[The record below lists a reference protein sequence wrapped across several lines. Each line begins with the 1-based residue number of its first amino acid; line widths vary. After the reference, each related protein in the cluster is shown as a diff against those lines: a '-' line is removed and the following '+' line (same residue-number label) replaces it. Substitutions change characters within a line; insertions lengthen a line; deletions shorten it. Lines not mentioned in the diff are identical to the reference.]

1 MLNADKTQNWKND
14 TLESIDYYNDWFLRF
29 APLTYREQR
38 KIKKAEVERA
48 FAIMKDLRR
57 LTTEVML
64 EHPEFLSV
72 LRMCAAPPIAQ
83 DRLAGLAYSKKSL
96 IATMEGDGGKSPCL
110 PAKMTDS
117 EREAQLTKL
126 LDVFNEMMDV
136 DIFPWTVEDRPP
148 TSDEYKMGI
157 SIVTDRLCGSAADPI
172 IRNAQ
177 ETRQLQALA
186 TFLNHLGYEE
196 IASSQVKNLLE
207 MPKGT
212 YSFRKNVEVPHG
224 KRGLKIPV
232 DCIISRHA
240 RGDEEPPIFVEAK
253 SAGDF
258 TNTNKRRKEEAV
270 KYAQIKKMLG
280 KQTHF
285 VLFLCGYFDA
295 GYLGYEAAEGID
307 WVWEHRIHDFLGL
320 DLAQKDAGEDAPK
333 ETALAYRVVS
343 ASDQEAERFRR
354 QKEVDASKSLSERNA
369 NGQYSTPFELAH
381 VMVGQALRDRH
392 WQSGDGAVH
401 VFEPACGSGVFL
413 SALLAIPHAPAFLFT
428 GVERD
433 PDYAGI
439 CKSVFASKNV
449 RIVEGDFFIV
459 SETEAFQASADVLV
473 ANPPYVR
480 HHHLAFEDKLRLQSR
495 VLRELGIQISGLSGL
510 YVYFILLADRLL
522 RSGAVASWLIPGE
535 FLYTN
540 YGKALREYLLNRV
553 TLLRLHTF
561 ASEDVQFDDAL
572 VSSCIVTYRK
582 APPPAD
588 AEFEVTEGRYGASG
602 FGRKWRCAELSSSS
616 KWVFK
621 EQSETGKS
629 QGVTVGDL
637 FRVTRGIATGNNG
650 FFVLD
655 EEHVLMVG
663 IERDALTPLLPGPR
677 FLRDAVIDA
686 DDQGEPQI
694 EKRRYLLSLDAQ
706 PEEVERRYPRAYQY
720 LQEGERAGVP
730 SGGLCKMRKLWYQQ
744 EKREPPKYLVSYMGR
759 ANPVTGQSVRF
770 FLNRSKGIA
779 TNGFICLY
787 PRPFLVDLLSGRP
800 DRETELLACLNAVPP
815 GHVDAAGRQ
824 YGGGLKKIEPR
835 ELSVMTVEKLPDWLC
850 MSDQQQELFGCDK
863 S

>member
-14 TLESIDYYNDWFLRF
+14 TLDSIDYYNDWFLRF

-38 KIKKAEVERA
+38 KVKKDEVERA
-48 FAIMKDLRR
+48 FVVTEYLRK
-57 LTTEVML
+57 LTIEVMVK
-64 EHPEFLSV
+64 HPEILSV

-96 IATMEGDGGKSPCL
+96 IATMEGDGGRSPSL

-117 EREAQLTKL
+117 EREAQLAKL

-136 DIFPWTVEDRPP
+136 DIFPWTAEDRLP
-148 TSDEYKMGI
+148 TNDEYKMGV

-177 ETRQLQALA
+177 EARQLHALA
-186 TFLNHLGYEE
+186 VFLKHLGYQEV
-196 IASSQVKNLLE
+196 ASS
-207 MPKGT
+207 
-212 YSFRKNVEVPHG
+212 
-224 KRGLKIPV
+224 
-232 DCIISRHA
+232 
-240 RGDEEPPIFVEAK
+240 
-253 SAGDF
+253 
-258 TNTNKRRKEEAV
+258 
-270 KYAQIKKMLG
+270 QIKKMLG

-354 QKEVDASKSLSERNA
+354 QKEVDASKSLPERNV

-433 PDYAGI
+433 PDYADI
-439 CKSVFASKNV
+439 CKSVFASKKV

-522 RSGAVASWLIPGE
+522 RAGAVASWLIPGE

-540 YGKALREYLLNRV
+540 YGKALREYLLKRV

-602 FGRKWRCAELSSSS
+602 FGRKWRCAELSSFS

-655 EEHVLMVG
+655 EEHVSMAG

-720 LQEGERAGVP
+720 LREGERAGVP
-730 SGGLCKMRKLWYQQ
+730 SGGLCKMRKLWYQH
-744 EKREPPKYLVSYMGR
+744 EKREPPQYLVSYMGR

-835 ELSVMTVEKLPDWLC
+835 ELSVMTVEKLPNWLC
-850 MSDQQQELFGCDK
+850 MPDQQQELFGCDK

>member
-14 TLESIDYYNDWFLRF
+14 TLDSIDYYNDWFLRF

-38 KIKKAEVERA
+38 KVKKDEVERA
-48 FAIMKDLRR
+48 FVVTEYLRK
-57 LTTEVML
+57 LTIEVMVK
-64 EHPEFLSV
+64 HPEILSV

-96 IATMEGDGGKSPCL
+96 IATMEGDGGRSPSL

-117 EREAQLTKL
+117 EREAQLAKL

-136 DIFPWTVEDRPP
+136 DIFPWTVEDRLP
-148 TSDEYKMGI
+148 TNDEYKMGV

-177 ETRQLQALA
+177 EARQLHALA
-186 TFLNHLGYEE
+186 VFLKHLGYQEV
-196 IASSQVKNLLE
+196 ASS
-207 MPKGT
+207 
-212 YSFRKNVEVPHG
+212 
-224 KRGLKIPV
+224 
-232 DCIISRHA
+232 
-240 RGDEEPPIFVEAK
+240 
-253 SAGDF
+253 
-258 TNTNKRRKEEAV
+258 
-270 KYAQIKKMLG
+270 QIKKMLG

-354 QKEVDASKSLSERNA
+354 QKEVDASKSLPERNV

-433 PDYAGI
+433 PDYADI

-522 RSGAVASWLIPGE
+522 RAGAVASWLIPGE

-540 YGKALREYLLNRV
+540 YGKALREYLLKRV

-602 FGRKWRCAELSSSS
+602 FGRKWRCAELSSFS

-655 EEHVLMVG
+655 EEHVSMAG

-720 LQEGERAGVP
+720 LREGERAGVP

-744 EKREPPKYLVSYMGR
+744 EKREPPQYLVSYMGR

-835 ELSVMTVEKLPDWLC
+835 ELSVMTVEKLPNWLC
-850 MSDQQQELFGCDK
+850 MPDQQQELFGCDK

>member
-1 MLNADKTQNWKND
+1 MLNADKTQNWEND
-14 TLESIDYYNDWFLRF
+14 TLDSIDYYNDWFLRF

-38 KIKKAEVERA
+38 KVKKDEVERA
-48 FAIMKDLRR
+48 FVVTEYLRK
-57 LTTEVML
+57 LTIEVMVK
-64 EHPEFLSV
+64 HPEILSV

-96 IATMEGDGGKSPCL
+96 IATMEGDGGRSPSL

-117 EREAQLTKL
+117 EREAQLAKL

-136 DIFPWTVEDRPP
+136 DIFPWTVEDRLP
-148 TSDEYKMGI
+148 TNDEYKMGV

-177 ETRQLQALA
+177 EVRQLHALA
-186 TFLNHLGYEE
+186 AFLKHLGYQEV
-196 IASSQVKNLLE
+196 ASS
-207 MPKGT
+207 
-212 YSFRKNVEVPHG
+212 
-224 KRGLKIPV
+224 
-232 DCIISRHA
+232 
-240 RGDEEPPIFVEAK
+240 
-253 SAGDF
+253 
-258 TNTNKRRKEEAV
+258 
-270 KYAQIKKMLG
+270 QIKKMLG

-354 QKEVDASKSLSERNA
+354 QKEVDASKSLPERNV

-433 PDYAGI
+433 PDYADI
-439 CKSVFASKNV
+439 CKSVFASKKV

-522 RSGAVASWLIPGE
+522 RAGAVASWLIPGE

-540 YGKALREYLLNRV
+540 YGKALREYLLKRV

-602 FGRKWRCAELSSSS
+602 FGRKWRCAELSSFS

-655 EEHVLMVG
+655 EEHVSMAG

-720 LQEGERAGVP
+720 LREGERAGVP

-744 EKREPPKYLVSYMGR
+744 EKREPPQYLVSYMGR

-835 ELSVMTVEKLPDWLC
+835 ELSVMTVEKLPNWLC
-850 MSDQQQELFGCDK
+850 MPDQQQELFGCDK

>member
-14 TLESIDYYNDWFLRF
+14 TLDSIDYYNDWFLRF

-38 KIKKAEVERA
+38 KVKKDEVERA
-48 FAIMKDLRR
+48 FVVTEYLRK
-57 LTTEVML
+57 LTIEVMVK
-64 EHPEFLSV
+64 HPEILSV

-96 IATMEGDGGKSPCL
+96 IATMEGDGGRSPSL

-117 EREAQLTKL
+117 EREAQLAKL

-136 DIFPWTVEDRPP
+136 DIFPWTVEDRLP
-148 TSDEYKMGI
+148 TNDEYKMGV

-177 ETRQLQALA
+177 EVRQLHALA
-186 TFLNHLGYEE
+186 MFLKHLGYQEV
-196 IASSQVKNLLE
+196 ASS
-207 MPKGT
+207 
-212 YSFRKNVEVPHG
+212 
-224 KRGLKIPV
+224 
-232 DCIISRHA
+232 
-240 RGDEEPPIFVEAK
+240 
-253 SAGDF
+253 
-258 TNTNKRRKEEAV
+258 
-270 KYAQIKKMLG
+270 QIKKMLG

-433 PDYAGI
+433 PDYADI
-439 CKSVFASKNV
+439 CKSVFASKKV

-522 RSGAVASWLIPGE
+522 RAGAVASWLIPGE

-540 YGKALREYLLNRV
+540 YGKALREYLLKRV

-602 FGRKWRCAELSSSS
+602 FGRKWRCAELSSFS

-655 EEHVLMVG
+655 EEHVSMAG

-720 LQEGERAGVP
+720 LREGERAGVP

-744 EKREPPKYLVSYMGR
+744 EKREPPQYLVSYMGR

-835 ELSVMTVEKLPDWLC
+835 ELSVMTVEKLPNWLC
-850 MSDQQQELFGCDK
+850 MPDQQQELFGCDK

>member
-14 TLESIDYYNDWFLRF
+14 TLDSIDYYNDWFLRF

-38 KIKKAEVERA
+38 KVKKDEVERA
-48 FAIMKDLRR
+48 FVVTEYLRK
-57 LTTEVML
+57 LTIEVMVK
-64 EHPEFLSV
+64 HPEILSV

-96 IATMEGDGGKSPCL
+96 IATMEGDGGRSPSL

-117 EREAQLTKL
+117 EREAQLAKL

-136 DIFPWTVEDRPP
+136 DIFPWTAEDRLP
-148 TSDEYKMGI
+148 TNDEYKMGV

-177 ETRQLQALA
+177 EARQLHALA
-186 TFLNHLGYEE
+186 VFLKHLGYQEV
-196 IASSQVKNLLE
+196 ASS
-207 MPKGT
+207 
-212 YSFRKNVEVPHG
+212 
-224 KRGLKIPV
+224 
-232 DCIISRHA
+232 
-240 RGDEEPPIFVEAK
+240 
-253 SAGDF
+253 
-258 TNTNKRRKEEAV
+258 
-270 KYAQIKKMLG
+270 QIKKMLG

-354 QKEVDASKSLSERNA
+354 QKEVDASKSLPERNV

-433 PDYAGI
+433 PDYADI

-522 RSGAVASWLIPGE
+522 RAGAVASWLIPGE

-540 YGKALREYLLNRV
+540 YGKALREYLLKRV

-602 FGRKWRCAELSSSS
+602 FGRKWRCAELSSFS

-655 EEHVLMVG
+655 EEHVSMAG

-720 LQEGERAGVP
+720 LREGERAGVP

-744 EKREPPKYLVSYMGR
+744 EKREPPQYLVSYMGR

-835 ELSVMTVEKLPDWLC
+835 ELSVMTVEKLPNWLC
-850 MSDQQQELFGCDK
+850 MPDQQQELFGCDK

>member
-14 TLESIDYYNDWFLRF
+14 TLDSIDYYNDWFLRF

-38 KIKKAEVERA
+38 KVKKDEVERA
-48 FAIMKDLRR
+48 FVVTEYLRK
-57 LTTEVML
+57 LTIEVMVK
-64 EHPEFLSV
+64 HPEILSV

-96 IATMEGDGGKSPCL
+96 IATMEGDGGRSPSL

-117 EREAQLTKL
+117 EREAQLAKL

-136 DIFPWTVEDRPP
+136 DIFPWTVEDRLP
-148 TSDEYKMGI
+148 TNDEYKMGV

-177 ETRQLQALA
+177 EVRQLHALA
-186 TFLNHLGYEE
+186 AFLKHLGYQEV
-196 IASSQVKNLLE
+196 ASS
-207 MPKGT
+207 
-212 YSFRKNVEVPHG
+212 
-224 KRGLKIPV
+224 
-232 DCIISRHA
+232 
-240 RGDEEPPIFVEAK
+240 
-253 SAGDF
+253 
-258 TNTNKRRKEEAV
+258 
-270 KYAQIKKMLG
+270 QIKKMLG

-354 QKEVDASKSLSERNA
+354 QKEVDASKSLPERNV

-433 PDYAGI
+433 PDYADI

-522 RSGAVASWLIPGE
+522 RAGAVASWLIPGE

-540 YGKALREYLLNRV
+540 YGKALREYLLKRV

-602 FGRKWRCAELSSSS
+602 FGRKWRCAELSSFS

-655 EEHVLMVG
+655 EEHVSMSG

-720 LQEGERAGVP
+720 LREGERAGVP

-744 EKREPPKYLVSYMGR
+744 EKREPPQYLVSYMGR

-835 ELSVMTVEKLPDWLC
+835 ELSVMTVEKLPNWLC
-850 MSDQQQELFGCDK
+850 MPDQQQELFGCDK

>member
-14 TLESIDYYNDWFLRF
+14 TLDSIDYYNDWFLRF

-38 KIKKAEVERA
+38 KVKKDEVERA
-48 FAIMKDLRR
+48 FVVTEYLRK
-57 LTTEVML
+57 LTIEVMVK
-64 EHPEFLSV
+64 HPEILSV

-96 IATMEGDGGKSPCL
+96 IATMEGDGGRSPSL

-117 EREAQLTKL
+117 EREAQLAKL

-136 DIFPWTVEDRPP
+136 DIFPWTAEDRLP
-148 TSDEYKMGI
+148 TNDEYKMEV

-177 ETRQLQALA
+177 EARQLHALA
-186 TFLNHLGYEE
+186 VFLKHLGYQEV
-196 IASSQVKNLLE
+196 ASS
-207 MPKGT
+207 
-212 YSFRKNVEVPHG
+212 
-224 KRGLKIPV
+224 
-232 DCIISRHA
+232 
-240 RGDEEPPIFVEAK
+240 
-253 SAGDF
+253 
-258 TNTNKRRKEEAV
+258 
-270 KYAQIKKMLG
+270 QIKKMLG

-295 GYLGYEAAEGID
+295 GYLRYEAAEGID

-354 QKEVDASKSLSERNA
+354 QKEVDASKSLPERNV

-433 PDYAGI
+433 PDYADI

-510 YVYFILLADRLL
+510 YVSFILLADRLL
-522 RSGAVASWLIPGE
+522 RAGAVASWLIPGE

-540 YGKALREYLLNRV
+540 YGKALREYLLKRV

-602 FGRKWRCAELSSSS
+602 FGRKWRCAELSSFS

-655 EEHVLMVG
+655 EEHVSMAG

-720 LQEGERAGVP
+720 LREGERAGVP

-744 EKREPPKYLVSYMGR
+744 EKREPPQYLVSYMGR

-835 ELSVMTVEKLPDWLC
+835 ELSVMTVEKLPNWLC
-850 MSDQQQELFGCDK
+850 MPDQQQELFGCDK

>member
-14 TLESIDYYNDWFLRF
+14 TLDSIDYYNDWFLRF

-38 KIKKAEVERA
+38 KVKKDEVERA
-48 FAIMKDLRR
+48 FVVTEYLRK
-57 LTTEVML
+57 LTIEVMVK
-64 EHPEFLSV
+64 HPEILSV

-96 IATMEGDGGKSPCL
+96 IATMEGDGGRSPSL

-117 EREAQLTKL
+117 EREAQLAKL

-136 DIFPWTVEDRPP
+136 DIFPWTVEDRLP
-148 TSDEYKMGI
+148 TNDEYKMGV

-177 ETRQLQALA
+177 EVRQLHALA
-186 TFLNHLGYEE
+186 AFLKHLGYQEV
-196 IASSQVKNLLE
+196 ASS
-207 MPKGT
+207 
-212 YSFRKNVEVPHG
+212 
-224 KRGLKIPV
+224 
-232 DCIISRHA
+232 
-240 RGDEEPPIFVEAK
+240 
-253 SAGDF
+253 
-258 TNTNKRRKEEAV
+258 
-270 KYAQIKKMLG
+270 QIKKMLG

-354 QKEVDASKSLSERNA
+354 QKEVDASKSLPERNV

-433 PDYAGI
+433 PDYADI
-439 CKSVFASKNV
+439 CKSVFASKKV

-522 RSGAVASWLIPGE
+522 RAGAVASWLIPGE

-540 YGKALREYLLNRV
+540 YGKALREYLLKRV

-602 FGRKWRCAELSSSS
+602 FGRKWRCAELSSFS

-655 EEHVLMVG
+655 EEHVSMAG

-720 LQEGERAGVP
+720 LREGERAGVP

-744 EKREPPKYLVSYMGR
+744 EKREPPQYLVSYMGR

-835 ELSVMTVEKLPDWLC
+835 ELSVMTVEKLPNWLC
-850 MSDQQQELFGCDK
+850 MPDQQQELFGCDK

>member
-285 VLFLCGYFDA
+285 VLFLCG
-295 GYLGYEAAEGID
+295 
-307 WVWEHRIHDFLGL
+307 
-320 DLAQKDAGEDAPK
+320 
-333 ETALAYRVVS
+333 
-343 ASDQEAERFRR
+343 
-354 QKEVDASKSLSERNA
+354 
-369 NGQYSTPFELAH
+369 
-381 VMVGQALRDRH
+381 
-392 WQSGDGAVH
+392 
-401 VFEPACGSGVFL
+401 
-413 SALLAIPHAPAFLFT
+413 
-428 GVERD
+428 
-433 PDYAGI
+433 
-439 CKSVFASKNV
+439 
-449 RIVEGDFFIV
+449 
-459 SETEAFQASADVLV
+459 
-473 ANPPYVR
+473 
-480 HHHLAFEDKLRLQSR
+480 
-495 VLRELGIQISGLSGL
+495 
-510 YVYFILLADRLL
+510 
-522 RSGAVASWLIPGE
+522 
-535 FLYTN
+535 
-540 YGKALREYLLNRV
+540 
-553 TLLRLHTF
+553 
-561 ASEDVQFDDAL
+561 
-572 VSSCIVTYRK
+572 
-582 APPPAD
+582 
-588 AEFEVTEGRYGASG
+588 
-602 FGRKWRCAELSSSS
+602 
-616 KWVFK
+616 
-621 EQSETGKS
+621 
-629 QGVTVGDL
+629 
-637 FRVTRGIATGNNG
+637 
-650 FFVLD
+650 
-655 EEHVLMVG
+655 
-663 IERDALTPLLPGPR
+663 
-677 FLRDAVIDA
+677 
-686 DDQGEPQI
+686 
-694 EKRRYLLSLDAQ
+694 
-706 PEEVERRYPRAYQY
+706 
-720 LQEGERAGVP
+720 
-730 SGGLCKMRKLWYQQ
+730 
-744 EKREPPKYLVSYMGR
+744 
-759 ANPVTGQSVRF
+759 
-770 FLNRSKGIA
+770 
-779 TNGFICLY
+779 
-787 PRPFLVDLLSGRP
+787 
-800 DRETELLACLNAVPP
+800 
-815 GHVDAAGRQ
+815 
-824 YGGGLKKIEPR
+824 
-835 ELSVMTVEKLPDWLC
+835 
-850 MSDQQQELFGCDK
+850 
-863 S
+863 

>member
-14 TLESIDYYNDWFLRF
+14 TLDSIDYYNDWFLRF

-38 KIKKAEVERA
+38 KVKKDEVERA
-48 FAIMKDLRR
+48 FVVTEYLRK
-57 LTTEVML
+57 LTIEVMVK
-64 EHPEFLSV
+64 HPEIFSV

-96 IATMEGDGGKSPCL
+96 IATMEGDGGRSPSL

-117 EREAQLTKL
+117 EREAQLAKL

-136 DIFPWTVEDRPP
+136 DIFPWTAEDRLP
-148 TSDEYKMGI
+148 TNDEYKMGV

-177 ETRQLQALA
+177 EARQLHALA
-186 TFLNHLGYEE
+186 VFLKHLGYQEV
-196 IASSQVKNLLE
+196 ASS
-207 MPKGT
+207 
-212 YSFRKNVEVPHG
+212 
-224 KRGLKIPV
+224 
-232 DCIISRHA
+232 
-240 RGDEEPPIFVEAK
+240 
-253 SAGDF
+253 
-258 TNTNKRRKEEAV
+258 
-270 KYAQIKKMLG
+270 QIKKMLG

-354 QKEVDASKSLSERNA
+354 QKEVDASKSLPERNV

-433 PDYAGI
+433 PDYADI
-439 CKSVFASKNV
+439 CKSVFASKKV

-522 RSGAVASWLIPGE
+522 RAGAVASWLIPGE

-540 YGKALREYLLNRV
+540 YGKALREYLLKRV

-602 FGRKWRCAELSSSS
+602 FGRKWRCAELSSFS

-655 EEHVLMVG
+655 EEHVSMAG

-720 LQEGERAGVP
+720 LREGERAGVP

-744 EKREPPKYLVSYMGR
+744 EKREPPQYLVSYMGR

-815 GHVDAAGRQ
+815 GHVDVAGRQ

-835 ELSVMTVEKLPDWLC
+835 ELSVMTVEKLPNWLC
-850 MSDQQQELFGCDK
+850 TPDQQQELFDCDK

>member
-14 TLESIDYYNDWFLRF
+14 TLDSIDYYNDWFLRF

-38 KIKKAEVERA
+38 KVKKDEVERA
-48 FAIMKDLRR
+48 FVVTEYLRK
-57 LTTEVML
+57 LTIEVMVK
-64 EHPEFLSV
+64 HPEILSV

-96 IATMEGDGGKSPCL
+96 IATMEGDGGRSPSL

-117 EREAQLTKL
+117 EREAQLAKL

-136 DIFPWTVEDRPP
+136 DIFPWTVEDRLP
-148 TSDEYKMGI
+148 TNDEYKMGV

-177 ETRQLQALA
+177 EARQLHALA
-186 TFLNHLGYEE
+186 VFLKHLGYQEV
-196 IASSQVKNLLE
+196 ASS
-207 MPKGT
+207 
-212 YSFRKNVEVPHG
+212 
-224 KRGLKIPV
+224 
-232 DCIISRHA
+232 
-240 RGDEEPPIFVEAK
+240 
-253 SAGDF
+253 
-258 TNTNKRRKEEAV
+258 
-270 KYAQIKKMLG
+270 QIKKMLG

-354 QKEVDASKSLSERNA
+354 QKEVDASKSLPERNV

-433 PDYAGI
+433 PDYADI

-522 RSGAVASWLIPGE
+522 RAGAVASWLIPGE

-540 YGKALREYLLNRV
+540 YGKALREYLLKRV

-602 FGRKWRCAELSSSS
+602 FGRKWRCAELSSFS

-655 EEHVLMVG
+655 EEHVSMAG

-720 LQEGERAGVP
+720 LREGERAGVP

-744 EKREPPKYLVSYMGR
+744 EKREPPQYLVSYMGR

-815 GHVDAAGRQ
+815 GHVDVAGRQ

-835 ELSVMTVEKLPDWLC
+835 ELSVMTVEKLPNWLC
-850 MSDQQQELFGCDK
+850 TPDQQQELFGCDK

>member
-14 TLESIDYYNDWFLRF
+14 TLDSIDYYNDWFLRF

-38 KIKKAEVERA
+38 KVKKDEVERA
-48 FAIMKDLRR
+48 FVVTEYLRK
-57 LTTEVML
+57 LTIEVMVK
-64 EHPEFLSV
+64 HPEILSV

-96 IATMEGDGGKSPCL
+96 IATMEGDGGRSPSL

-117 EREAQLTKL
+117 EREAQLAKL

-136 DIFPWTVEDRPP
+136 DIFPWTAEDRLP
-148 TSDEYKMGI
+148 TNDEYKMGV

-177 ETRQLQALA
+177 EARQLHALA
-186 TFLNHLGYEE
+186 VFLKHLGYQEV
-196 IASSQVKNLLE
+196 ASS
-207 MPKGT
+207 
-212 YSFRKNVEVPHG
+212 
-224 KRGLKIPV
+224 
-232 DCIISRHA
+232 
-240 RGDEEPPIFVEAK
+240 
-253 SAGDF
+253 
-258 TNTNKRRKEEAV
+258 
-270 KYAQIKKMLG
+270 QIKKMLG

-354 QKEVDASKSLSERNA
+354 QKEVDASKSLPERNV

-433 PDYAGI
+433 PDYADI
-439 CKSVFASKNV
+439 CKSVFASKKV

-522 RSGAVASWLIPGE
+522 RAGAVASWLIPGE

-540 YGKALREYLLNRV
+540 YGKALREYLLKRV

-602 FGRKWRCAELSSSS
+602 FGRKWRCAELSSFS

-655 EEHVLMVG
+655 EEHVSMAG

-720 LQEGERAGVP
+720 LREGERAGVP

-744 EKREPPKYLVSYMGR
+744 EKREPPQYLVSYMGR

-835 ELSVMTVEKLPDWLC
+835 ELSVMTVEKLPNWLC
-850 MSDQQQELFGCDK
+850 MPDQQQELFGCDK

>member
-14 TLESIDYYNDWFLRF
+14 TLDSIDYYNDWFLRF

-38 KIKKAEVERA
+38 KVKKDEVERA
-48 FAIMKDLRR
+48 FVVTEYLRK
-57 LTTEVML
+57 LTIEVMVK
-64 EHPEFLSV
+64 HPEILSV

-96 IATMEGDGGKSPCL
+96 IATMEGDGGRSPSL

-117 EREAQLTKL
+117 EREAQLAKL

-136 DIFPWTVEDRPP
+136 DIFPWTVEDRLP
-148 TSDEYKMGI
+148 TNDEYKMGV

-177 ETRQLQALA
+177 EVRQLHALA
-186 TFLNHLGYEE
+186 AFLKHLGYQEV
-196 IASSQVKNLLE
+196 ASS
-207 MPKGT
+207 
-212 YSFRKNVEVPHG
+212 
-224 KRGLKIPV
+224 
-232 DCIISRHA
+232 
-240 RGDEEPPIFVEAK
+240 
-253 SAGDF
+253 
-258 TNTNKRRKEEAV
+258 
-270 KYAQIKKMLG
+270 QIKKMLG

-354 QKEVDASKSLSERNA
+354 QKEVDASKSLPERNV

-433 PDYAGI
+433 PDYADI

-522 RSGAVASWLIPGE
+522 RAGAVASWLIPGE

-540 YGKALREYLLNRV
+540 YGKALREYLLKRV

-602 FGRKWRCAELSSSS
+602 FGRKWRCAELSSFS

-655 EEHVLMVG
+655 EEHVSMAG

-720 LQEGERAGVP
+720 LREGERAGVP

-744 EKREPPKYLVSYMGR
+744 EKREPPQYLVSYMGR

-835 ELSVMTVEKLPDWLC
+835 ELSVMTVEKLPNWLC
-850 MSDQQQELFGCDK
+850 MPDQQQELFGCDK

>member
-14 TLESIDYYNDWFLRF
+14 TLDSIDYYNDWFLRF

-38 KIKKAEVERA
+38 KVKKDEVERA
-48 FAIMKDLRR
+48 FVVTEYLRK
-57 LTTEVML
+57 LTIEVMVK
-64 EHPEFLSV
+64 HPEILSV

-96 IATMEGDGGKSPCL
+96 IATMEGDGGRSPSL
-110 PAKMTDS
+110 PAKMTDA
-117 EREAQLTKL
+117 ERESQLAKL

-136 DIFPWTVEDRPP
+136 DIFPWTVEDRLP
-148 TSDEYKMGI
+148 TNDEYKMGV

-177 ETRQLQALA
+177 EARQLHALA
-186 TFLNHLGYEE
+186 VFLKHLGYQEV
-196 IASSQVKNLLE
+196 ASS
-207 MPKGT
+207 
-212 YSFRKNVEVPHG
+212 
-224 KRGLKIPV
+224 
-232 DCIISRHA
+232 
-240 RGDEEPPIFVEAK
+240 
-253 SAGDF
+253 
-258 TNTNKRRKEEAV
+258 
-270 KYAQIKKMLG
+270 QIKKMLG

-602 FGRKWRCAELSSSS
+602 FGRKWRCAELSSFS

>member
-1 MLNADKTQNWKND
+1 
-14 TLESIDYYNDWFLRF
+14 
-29 APLTYREQR
+29 
-38 KIKKAEVERA
+38 
-48 FAIMKDLRR
+48 
-57 LTTEVML
+57 
-64 EHPEFLSV
+64 
-72 LRMCAAPPIAQ
+72 
-83 DRLAGLAYSKKSL
+83 
-96 IATMEGDGGKSPCL
+96 
-110 PAKMTDS
+110 MTDS
-117 EREAQLTKL
+117 EREAQLAKL

-136 DIFPWTVEDRPP
+136 DIFPWTVEDRLP
-148 TSDEYKMGI
+148 TNDEYKMGV

-177 ETRQLQALA
+177 EVRQLHALA
-186 TFLNHLGYEE
+186 AFLKHLGYQEV
-196 IASSQVKNLLE
+196 ASS
-207 MPKGT
+207 
-212 YSFRKNVEVPHG
+212 
-224 KRGLKIPV
+224 
-232 DCIISRHA
+232 
-240 RGDEEPPIFVEAK
+240 
-253 SAGDF
+253 
-258 TNTNKRRKEEAV
+258 
-270 KYAQIKKMLG
+270 QIKKMLG

-354 QKEVDASKSLSERNA
+354 QKEVDASKSLPERNV

-433 PDYAGI
+433 PDYADI
-439 CKSVFASKNV
+439 CKSVFASKKV

-522 RSGAVASWLIPGE
+522 RAGAVASWLIPGE

-540 YGKALREYLLNRV
+540 YGKALREYLLKRV

-602 FGRKWRCAELSSSS
+602 FGRKWRCAELSSFS

-655 EEHVLMVG
+655 EEHVSMAG

-720 LQEGERAGVP
+720 LREGERAGVP

-744 EKREPPKYLVSYMGR
+744 EKREPPQYLVSYMGR

-835 ELSVMTVEKLPDWLC
+835 ELSVMTVEKLPNWLC
-850 MSDQQQELFGCDK
+850 MPDQQQELFGCDK

>member
-14 TLESIDYYNDWFLRF
+14 TLDSIDYYNDWFLRF

-38 KIKKAEVERA
+38 KVKKDEVERA
-48 FAIMKDLRR
+48 FVVTEYLRK
-57 LTTEVML
+57 LTIEVMVK
-64 EHPEFLSV
+64 HPEILSV

-96 IATMEGDGGKSPCL
+96 IATMEGDGGRSPSL
-110 PAKMTDS
+110 PAKMTDA
-117 EREAQLTKL
+117 ERESQLAKL

-136 DIFPWTVEDRPP
+136 DIFPWTVEDRLP
-148 TSDEYKMGI
+148 TNDEYKMGV

-177 ETRQLQALA
+177 EARQLHALA
-186 TFLNHLGYEE
+186 VFLKHLGYQEV
-196 IASSQVKNLLE
+196 ASS
-207 MPKGT
+207 
-212 YSFRKNVEVPHG
+212 
-224 KRGLKIPV
+224 
-232 DCIISRHA
+232 
-240 RGDEEPPIFVEAK
+240 
-253 SAGDF
+253 
-258 TNTNKRRKEEAV
+258 
-270 KYAQIKKMLG
+270 QIKKMLG

>member
-14 TLESIDYYNDWFLRF
+14 TLDSIDYYNDWFLRF

-38 KIKKAEVERA
+38 KVKKDEVERA
-48 FAIMKDLRR
+48 FVVTEYLRK
-57 LTTEVML
+57 LTIEVMVK
-64 EHPEFLSV
+64 HPEILSV

-96 IATMEGDGGKSPCL
+96 IATMEGDGGRSPSL

-117 EREAQLTKL
+117 EREAQLAKL

-136 DIFPWTVEDRPP
+136 DIFPWTAEDRLP
-148 TSDEYKMGI
+148 TNDEYKMGV

-177 ETRQLQALA
+177 EARQLHALA
-186 TFLNHLGYEE
+186 VFLKHLGYQEV
-196 IASSQVKNLLE
+196 ASS
-207 MPKGT
+207 
-212 YSFRKNVEVPHG
+212 
-224 KRGLKIPV
+224 
-232 DCIISRHA
+232 
-240 RGDEEPPIFVEAK
+240 
-253 SAGDF
+253 
-258 TNTNKRRKEEAV
+258 
-270 KYAQIKKMLG
+270 QIKKMLG

-354 QKEVDASKSLSERNA
+354 QKEVDASKSLPERNV

-433 PDYAGI
+433 PDYADI
-439 CKSVFASKNV
+439 CKSVFASKKV

-522 RSGAVASWLIPGE
+522 RAGAVASWLIPGE

-540 YGKALREYLLNRV
+540 YGKALREYLLKRV

-602 FGRKWRCAELSSSS
+602 FGRKWRCAELSSFS

-621 EQSETGKS
+621 EQSEKGKS

-655 EEHVLMVG
+655 EEHVSMAG

-720 LQEGERAGVP
+720 LREGERAGVP

-744 EKREPPKYLVSYMGR
+744 EKREPPQYLVSYMGR

-835 ELSVMTVEKLPDWLC
+835 ELSVMTVEKLPNWLC
-850 MSDQQQELFGCDK
+850 MPDQQQELFGCDK

>member
-14 TLESIDYYNDWFLRF
+14 TLDSIDYYNDWFLRF

-38 KIKKAEVERA
+38 KVKKDEVERA
-48 FAIMKDLRR
+48 FVVTEYLRK
-57 LTTEVML
+57 LTIEVMVK
-64 EHPEFLSV
+64 HPEILSV

-96 IATMEGDGGKSPCL
+96 IATMEGDGGRSPSL
-110 PAKMTDS
+110 PAKMTDA
-117 EREAQLTKL
+117 ERESQLAKL

-136 DIFPWTVEDRPP
+136 DIFPWTAEDRLP
-148 TSDEYKMGI
+148 TNDEYKMGV

-177 ETRQLQALA
+177 EARQLHALA
-186 TFLNHLGYEE
+186 VFLKHLGYQEV
-196 IASSQVKNLLE
+196 ASS
-207 MPKGT
+207 
-212 YSFRKNVEVPHG
+212 
-224 KRGLKIPV
+224 
-232 DCIISRHA
+232 
-240 RGDEEPPIFVEAK
+240 
-253 SAGDF
+253 
-258 TNTNKRRKEEAV
+258 
-270 KYAQIKKMLG
+270 QIKKMLG

-602 FGRKWRCAELSSSS
+602 FGRKWRCAELSSFS

-787 PRPFLVDLLSGRP
+787 PWPFLVDLLSGRP

>member
-14 TLESIDYYNDWFLRF
+14 TLDSIDYYNDWFLRF

-38 KIKKAEVERA
+38 KVKKDEVERA
-48 FAIMKDLRR
+48 FVVTEYLRK
-57 LTTEVML
+57 LTIEVMVK
-64 EHPEFLSV
+64 HPEILSV

-96 IATMEGDGGKSPCL
+96 IATMEGDGGRSPSL

-117 EREAQLTKL
+117 EREAQLAKL

-136 DIFPWTVEDRPP
+136 DIFPWTAEDRLP
-148 TSDEYKMGI
+148 TNDEYKMGV

-177 ETRQLQALA
+177 EARQLHALA
-186 TFLNHLGYEE
+186 VFLKHLGYQEV
-196 IASSQVKNLLE
+196 ASS
-207 MPKGT
+207 
-212 YSFRKNVEVPHG
+212 
-224 KRGLKIPV
+224 
-232 DCIISRHA
+232 
-240 RGDEEPPIFVEAK
+240 
-253 SAGDF
+253 
-258 TNTNKRRKEEAV
+258 
-270 KYAQIKKMLG
+270 QIKKMLG

-433 PDYAGI
+433 PDYADI

-522 RSGAVASWLIPGE
+522 RAGAVASWLIPGE

-540 YGKALREYLLNRV
+540 YGKALREYLLKRV

-602 FGRKWRCAELSSSS
+602 FGRKWRCAELSSFS

-655 EEHVLMVG
+655 EEHVSMAG

-744 EKREPPKYLVSYMGR
+744 EKREPPQYLVSYMGR

-815 GHVDAAGRQ
+815 GHVDVAGRQ

-835 ELSVMTVEKLPDWLC
+835 ELSVMTVEKLPNWLC
-850 MSDQQQELFGCDK
+850 MPDQQQELFGCDK

>member
-14 TLESIDYYNDWFLRF
+14 TLDSIDYYNDWFLRF

-38 KIKKAEVERA
+38 KVKKDEVERA
-48 FAIMKDLRR
+48 FVVTEYLRK
-57 LTTEVML
+57 LTIEVMVK
-64 EHPEFLSV
+64 HPEILSV

-96 IATMEGDGGKSPCL
+96 IATMEGDGGRSPSL
-110 PAKMTDS
+110 PAKMTDA
-117 EREAQLTKL
+117 ERESQLAKL

-136 DIFPWTVEDRPP
+136 DIFPWTAEDRLP
-148 TSDEYKMGI
+148 TNDEYKMGV

-177 ETRQLQALA
+177 EARQLHALA
-186 TFLNHLGYEE
+186 VFLKHLGYQEV
-196 IASSQVKNLLE
+196 ASS
-207 MPKGT
+207 
-212 YSFRKNVEVPHG
+212 
-224 KRGLKIPV
+224 
-232 DCIISRHA
+232 
-240 RGDEEPPIFVEAK
+240 
-253 SAGDF
+253 
-258 TNTNKRRKEEAV
+258 
-270 KYAQIKKMLG
+270 QIKKMLG

-602 FGRKWRCAELSSSS
+602 FGRKWRCAELSSFS